1 MRNLITSA
9 ATVAARAVLAA
20 LVVILA
26 VSTAWDDH
34 PTITTTH
41 VPGGHPAADM
51 LPVTYPVPPGT
62 GEAQQGEPTDDSPGF
77 DCRTHGNGVCGEDNP
92 QGHPAG
98 CYVRTGKRAGTLLTP
113 WDEQMRQEL
122 FTGAYRP
129 TRCGRLT
136 IRDKQMARRLDGSVG
151 QLCAGNAHGGV
162 TCWYAD
168 QPRPHDADGAP
179 WDPAAGR

>member
-1 MRNLITSA
+1 MRNLITVA
-9 ATVAARAVLAA
+9 ASVAARAA
-20 LVVILA
+20 LVAMVVVLA
-26 VSTAWDDH
+26 VSTAWDSH
-34 PTITTTH
+34 PTIESVH
-41 VPGGHPAADM
+41 VPGGHPAGDAR
-51 LPVTYPVPPGT
+51 PVTYVTPPP
-62 GEAQQGEPTDDSPGF
+62 AQEPTEDSAGF
-77 DCRTHGNGVCGEDNP
+77 DCRTHGNGVCGEDS
-92 QGHPAG
+92 GHPAG

-136 IRDKQMARRLDGSVG
+136 IRDRQMARRLDGSVG
-151 QLCAGNAHGGV
+151 QLCANNAHGGV

-168 QPRPHDADGAP
+168 QPRPKDADGAP